1 MELLGKADEFPELSN
16 KNWLC
21 DFAFAVDIFSHM
33 NELNVNIQ
41 GKDRFV
47 HDLYTSVKAFKAKLA
62 LFSKQILNESFT
74 HFPTLATLKEEAGAK
89 VKIFCRRFVDFEKIN
104 KSLQLVACPLSQ
116 DPETAPEALQLELI
130 DLQAD
135 AVLKEKFKSL
145 KLNDFYVS
153 LNEAVFP
160 NLRRTAQKI
169 LALFGS
175 TDVCEQTFS
184 VMNFNKASHRSKL
197 TDQHLRS
204 ILRIA
209 TTKLTPDVDALVKK
223 GHQQHCSH

>member
-1 MELLGKADEFPELSN
+1 
-16 KNWLC
+16 
-21 DFAFAVDIFSHM
+21 M

-89 VKIFCRRFVDFEKIN
+89 VKKYSESLDALHKEFCRRFVDFEKIN

-145 KLNDFYVS
+145 KLNDFYAS

-160 NLRRTAQKI
+160 NLRRTAQKM

-175 TDVCEQTFS
+175 
-184 VMNFNKASHRSKL
+184 N
-197 TDQHLRS
+197 LR
-204 ILRIA
+204 
-209 TTKLTPDVDALVKK
+209 V
-223 GHQQHCSH
+223 